1 MKTRLL
7 SLAALAAF
15 LLVPV
20 IHAEDKADTAGKCPV
35 SGKAAAKDHAVA
47 FEGGKVYFCCDN
59 CPKAFEKNS
68 AKFAAKAHHQM
79 ALTGQLVETKCPF
92 SGKDLDPEKTVEVD
106 GVKVAFCC
114 ANCQKKAASMTAD
127 DQIKKIFT
135 DVSKCYKLADAKD
148 SK

>member
-35 SGKAAAKDHAVA
+35 SGKAAAKDHAVD

-59 CPKAFEKNS
+59 CPKAFERI
-68 AKFAAKAHHQM
+68 AQVCRQ
-79 ALTGQLVETKCPF
+79 G
-92 SGKDLDPEKTVEVD
+92 
-106 GVKVAFCC
+106 
-114 ANCQKKAASMTAD
+114 
-127 DQIKKIFT
+127 
-135 DVSKCYKLADAKD
+135 
-148 SK
+148 